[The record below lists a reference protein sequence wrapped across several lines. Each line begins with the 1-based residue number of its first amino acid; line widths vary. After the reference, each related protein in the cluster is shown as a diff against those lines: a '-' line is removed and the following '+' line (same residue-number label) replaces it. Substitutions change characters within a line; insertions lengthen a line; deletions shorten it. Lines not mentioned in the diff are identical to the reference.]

1 MATVTLRMIRMTL
14 SALAVVSLPAT
25 PAAGAD
31 RPTDNDIKQLI
42 ERVDHDRDRFEDQ
55 LDGKL
60 KSSVIRGPRG
70 EVNVENFLQ
79 DFQDN
84 MGKLKDRF
92 KSEYAASEE
101 VTTVLRQGTAVQHYM
116 SAQPPDLNGTSE
128 WNRLATSLHE
138 LAAAYGV
145 PFPLPEGQMA
155 HRMNDREVRTA
166 AEAAAK
172 NADRFKDELDS
183 SLKKDTT
190 IDKTTRETAV
200 KDVDVLKEHA
210 EKLADAIGDG
220 KPASGQAEALLEHAT
235 RVGVSLKARSLSP
248 SAQGAW
254 TSVQTDLDK
263 VAQAFGKMPLA
274 R

>member
-14 SALAVVSLPAT
+14 SALAVVSLLAI

-60 KSSVIRGPRG
+60 KSSIIRGPRG

-128 WNRLATSLHE
+128 WNRLATSLKE

>member
-1 MATVTLRMIRMTL
+1 MATVTLRRILKML
-14 SALAVVSLPAT
+14 SVPAVVSLLAT

-60 KSSVIRGPRG
+60 KSSIIRGPRG

-79 DFQDN
+79 DLQDN
-84 MGKLKDRF
+84 MHKLKDRF
-92 KSEYAASEE
+92 KDDYAASEE
-101 VTTVLRQGTAVQHYM
+101 LTTVLRQGTAVQQYM
-116 SAQPPDLNGTSE
+116 SKQPPDLNGTSE
-128 WNRLATSLHE
+128 WNRLATSLNE

-145 PFPLPEGQMA
+145 PFPLPEGVAA

-183 SLKKDTT
+183 SLKNDQT

-200 KDVDVLKEHA
+200 KDIDLLKEDA
-210 EKLADAIGDG
+210 EKLSSAI
-220 KPASGQAEALLEHAT
+220 ELLRRGGPT
-235 RVGVSLKARSLSP
+235 L
-248 SAQGAW
+248 
-254 TSVQTDLDK
+254 
-263 VAQAFGKMPLA
+263 
-274 R
+274 